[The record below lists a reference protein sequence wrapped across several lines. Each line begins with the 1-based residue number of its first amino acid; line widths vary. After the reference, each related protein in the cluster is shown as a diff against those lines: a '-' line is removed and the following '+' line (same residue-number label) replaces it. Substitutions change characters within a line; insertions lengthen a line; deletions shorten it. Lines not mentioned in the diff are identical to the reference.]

1 MMAHG
6 NGRRTLKVVDN
17 PCADGG
23 MDRPGKLLRTS
34 AVDKPVFL
42 PQIIHRSRTGGSPLL
57 DTFVKSAARR
67 KHWPELTYP
76 QIWRRLTTIT
86 FTIF

>member
-6 NGRRTLKVVDN
+6 NSRRTLKVVDN
-17 PCADGG
+17 PCTDGG
-23 MDRPGKLLRTS
+23 MKRAGKLLRTS

-42 PQIIHRSRTGGSPLL
+42 PQIIHCRRTGGSPLL
-57 DTFVKSAARR
+57 DTFVKSAVPR
-67 KHWPELTYP
+67 KQWPELTYP
-76 QIWRRLTTIT
+76 QIWRSPVTIA